1 MNHNDKDR
9 FVDELLDAS
18 LRRYQSEE
26 PPAGL
31 EDRILANVRA
41 RDRAAPRRRWVW
53 AWAFAASAAVLI
65 VAVVVLRFT
74 SRPAPRTATVSLAPQ
89 TVAPKAETPK
99 MVAVAPPMSRIPGS
113 PPRAPRIPA
122 PVFRRPEQFPTPS
135 PLSEQEQLLLAFVSQ
150 GPRSEL
156 SALAIRDVKI
166 DPLEIPELKVAMI
179 EIEKLSK
186 SEESTKEGP

>member
-1 MNHNDKDR
+1 MADKNHDK
-9 FVDELLDAS
+9 FLEELLEAS
-18 LRRYQSEE
+18 LKRYRSEE
-26 PPAGL
+26 PRAGL
-31 EDRILANVRA
+31 ENRILANVQA
-41 RDRAAPRRRWVW
+41 SDRALESRRWVW
-53 AWAFAASAAVLI
+53 AWALAASAAVLI

-74 SRPAPRTATVSLAPQ
+74 SRPAPRTGTFSPAMQA
-89 TVAPKAETPK
+89 VAPKAETPQV
-99 MVAVAPPMSRIPGS
+99 VAGAPPVTRVPRKPSRR
-113 PPRAPRIPA
+113 PRPA
-122 PVFRRPEQFPTPS
+122 AANLRRPEQFPTPS